1 MFVMPLTP
9 LILLPG
15 LLCDATLWRAQVD
28 ALADVAAASIADL
41 TVDDTIGA
49 IAARIL
55 ATAPPRFALAGLSMG
70 GYVAF
75 EVFRQAPERV
85 TRLALFDTS
94 AASDD
99 ERAADRRR
107 RLVESLKAGRFLGVT
122 KHLLPQLVHASQVDG
137 PVGEAVMAM
146 AKRVGADAYRR
157 QQQVI
162 MSRPDSRPL
171 LPSIAVPTLVAVGD
185 SDVVTPLARARE
197 IHAGIAGS
205 RLYVFDDCGHLPAM
219 EKPEET
225 SALLR
230 QWLTW

>member
-1 MFVMPLTP
+1 MILRNNANLSTGGTATDVTDDVHPEIAARAVSAAQMVGLDLCGVDVVCESVLTP
-9 LILLPG
+9 LENQSGGVIEVNAAPG
-15 LLCDATLWRAQVD
+15 LRMHLQP
-28 ALADVAAASIADL
+28 SF
-41 TVDDTIGA
+41 G
-49 IAARIL
+49 
-55 ATAPPRFALAGLSMG
+55 
-70 GYVAF
+70 
-75 EVFRQAPERV
+75 
-85 TRLALFDTS
+85 
-94 AASDD
+94 
-99 ERAADRRR
+99 
-107 RLVESLKAGRFLGVT
+107 KGR
-122 KHLLPQLVHASQVDG
+122 